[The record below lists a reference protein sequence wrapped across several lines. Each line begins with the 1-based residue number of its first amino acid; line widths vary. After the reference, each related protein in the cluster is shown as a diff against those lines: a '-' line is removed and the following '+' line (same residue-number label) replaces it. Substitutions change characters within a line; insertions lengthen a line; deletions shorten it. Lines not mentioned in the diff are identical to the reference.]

1 MQESELRYRIRH
13 YPQAGDFVLKGRLT
27 RRVITVYSDGVV
39 EYEDQDQQQGCT
51 SPRAWQSWTYYA
63 TLFVAGNEHTDKT
76 VTVVPPG
83 KREEASDGSR
93 ASDG

>member
-39 EYEDQDQQQGCT
+39 EYEDQDQWLGCI
-51 SPRAWQSWTYYA
+51 SPRAWQNWTYFA
-63 TLFVAGNEHTDKT
+63 TLFVAGEAVSSAVVST
-76 VTVVPPG
+76 V
-83 KREEASDGSR
+83 KREEASDGSCTS
-93 ASDG
+93 AG